1 MDNGSFLRKYKNGS
15 VLKILQPEKQ
25 YNFMASQD
33 PQGIKIVCQNK
44 KARHNYNIEN
54 SFEAGLVLK
63 GTEVKSL
70 RNGKAN
76 LVDSYATIDGN
87 EAWLNHFHIDPY
99 TPATQFNHHP
109 MRKRKL
115 LLHKREINKLIG
127 KTQEKGC
134 TLVPLKIYF
143 KNGKVKV
150 NLGIAKAKKLYDKR
164 AALKKQESIREI
176 DRAVK
181 LRNR

>member
-1 MDNGSFLRKYKNGS
+1 MKPY
-15 VLKILQPEKQ
+15 
-25 YNFMASQD
+25 D
-33 PQGIKIVCQNK
+33 PDGIKIVCQNK
-44 KARHNYNIEN
+44 KARHNYTIEA
-54 SFEAGLVLK
+54 SFEAGLILK

-76 LVDSYATIDGN
+76 LVDSYATINGA
-87 EAWLNHFHIDPY
+87 EAWLNHFHIEPY

-115 LLHKREINKLIG
+115 LLHKKEINKLIG

-143 KNGKVKV
+143 KNGKAKV
-150 NLGIAKAKKLYDKR
+150 DLGIAKSKKLYDKR
-164 AALKKQESIREI
+164 ATLKKQESDREI
-176 DRAVK
+176 DRAMK
-181 LRNR
+181 SNNSG

>member
-1 MDNGSFLRKYKNGS
+1 
-15 VLKILQPEKQ
+15 
-25 YNFMASQD
+25 MAIQN
-33 PQGIKIVCQNK
+33 PQGIKIVCHNK
-44 KARHNYNIEN
+44 KARHNYNIED
-54 SFEAGLVLK
+54 SFEAGLALK

-134 TLVPLKIYF
+134 TLIPLKIYF
-143 KNGKVKV
+143 KSGKVKV
-150 NLGIAKAKKLYDKR
+150 DLGVAKAKKLYDKR

-176 DRAVK
+176 DRAFK
-181 LRNR
+181 SRNH

>member
-1 MDNGSFLRKYKNGS
+1 MKPY
-15 VLKILQPEKQ
+15 
-25 YNFMASQD
+25 D
-33 PQGIKIVCQNK
+33 PDGIKIVCQNK
-44 KARHNYNIEN
+44 KARHNYTIEA
-54 SFEAGLVLK
+54 SFEAGLILK

-76 LVDSYATIDGN
+76 LVDSYATINGA

-115 LLHKREINKLIG
+115 LLHKKEINKLIG

-134 TLVPLKIYF
+134 TLVPLKVYF
-143 KNGKVKV
+143 KNGKAKV
-150 NLGIAKAKKLYDKR
+150 DLGIAKAKKLYDKR
-164 AALKKQESIREI
+164 ATLKKQESDREI
-176 DRAVK
+176 DRAMK
-181 LRNR
+181 SNNRG

>member
-1 MDNGSFLRKYKNGS
+1 
-15 VLKILQPEKQ
+15 
-25 YNFMASQD
+25 MASQD

-44 KARHNYNIEN
+44 KARHNYNIED

-76 LVDSYATIDGN
+76 LVDSYATVDGN

-134 TLVPLKIYF
+134 TLIPLKIYF
-143 KNGKVKV
+143 KNGKAKV
-150 NLGIAKAKKLYDKR
+150 DLGIAKSKKLYDKR
-164 AALKKQESIREI
+164 ATLKKQESIREM
-176 DRAVK
+176 DRAIK
-181 LRNR
+181 SRNRN

>member
-1 MDNGSFLRKYKNGS
+1 MRTQES
-15 VLKILQPEKQ
+15 E
-25 YNFMASQD
+25 
-33 PQGIKIVCQNK
+33 GIKIVCQNK
-44 KARHNYNIEN
+44 KARHNYTIEDT
-54 SFEAGLVLK
+54 FEAGLVLR

-76 LVDSYATIDGN
+76 LVDSYATVDGE

-115 LLHKREINKLIG
+115 LLHKKEINKLIG

-134 TLVPLKIYF
+134 TLVPLKYIS
-143 KNGKVKV
+143 KTVKQ
-150 NLGIAKAKKLYDKR
+150 R
-164 AALKKQESIREI
+164 
-176 DRAVK
+176 
-181 LRNR
+181 

>member
-1 MDNGSFLRKYKNGS
+1 MKAF
-15 VLKILQPEKQ
+15 
-25 YNFMASQD
+25 D
-33 PQGIKIVCQNK
+33 PDGIKIVCQNK
-44 KARHNYNIEN
+44 KARHNYTIEDT
-54 SFEAGLVLK
+54 FEAGMVLR

-76 LVDSYATIDGN
+76 LVDSYATINGE

-115 LLHKREINKLIG
+115 LLHKKEINKLFG

-134 TLVPLKIYF
+134 TLVPLKVYF
-143 KNGKVKV
+143 KNGKAKV
-150 NLGIAKAKKLYDKR
+150 DLGIAKAKKLYDKR
-164 AALKKQESIREI
+164 ATLKKQESDREI
-176 DRAVK
+176 DRAMK
-181 LRNR
+181 SNKRS

>member
-1 MDNGSFLRKYKNGS
+1 MT
-15 VLKILQPEKQ
+15 
-25 YNFMASQD
+25 AHD

-44 KARHNYNIEN
+44 KARHNYNIED

-99 TPATQFNHHP
+99 TPAAQFNHHP

-127 KTQEKGC
+127 KPQEKGC

-150 NLGIAKAKKLYDKR
+150 DLGIAKAKKLYDKR

>member
-1 MDNGSFLRKYKNGS
+1 
-15 VLKILQPEKQ
+15 
-25 YNFMASQD
+25 MASQD
-33 PQGIKIVCQNK
+33 SQGIKIVCQNK
-44 KARHNYNIEN
+44 KARHNYNIED

-76 LVDSYATIDGN
+76 LVDSYATVDGN

-99 TPATQFNHHP
+99 TPATQFSHHP

-134 TLVPLKIYF
+134 TLIPLKIYF
-143 KNGKVKV
+143 KNGKAKV
-150 NLGIAKAKKLYDKR
+150 DLGIAKSKKLYDKR
-164 AALKKQESIREI
+164 ATLKKQESIREM
-176 DRAVK
+176 DRAIK
-181 LRNR
+181 SRNRN

>member
-1 MDNGSFLRKYKNGS
+1 
-15 VLKILQPEKQ
+15 
-25 YNFMASQD
+25 MAIQS

-44 KARHNYNIEN
+44 KARHNYNIED

-115 LLHKREINKLIG
+115 LLHKKEINKLIG

-150 NLGIAKAKKLYDKR
+150 DLGIAKAKKLYDKR
-164 AALKKQESIREI
+164 ATLKKQESIREI

>member
-1 MDNGSFLRKYKNGS
+1 
-15 VLKILQPEKQ
+15 
-25 YNFMASQD
+25 MAIQD
-33 PQGIKIVCQNK
+33 PKGIKIVCQNK
-44 KARHNYNIEN
+44 KARHNYNIEDC
-54 SFEAGLVLK
+54 FEAGLVLK

-150 NLGIAKAKKLYDKR
+150 DLGIAKAKKLYDKR

>member
-1 MDNGSFLRKYKNGS
+1 
-15 VLKILQPEKQ
+15 
-25 YNFMASQD
+25 MAFQD
-33 PQGIKIVCQNK
+33 PKGIKIVCQNK
-44 KARHNYNIEN
+44 KARHNYNIED

-150 NLGIAKAKKLYDKR
+150 DLGIAKAKKLYDKR

>member
-1 MDNGSFLRKYKNGS
+1 MKAY
-15 VLKILQPEKQ
+15 
-25 YNFMASQD
+25 D
-33 PQGIKIVCQNK
+33 PDGIKIVCQNK
-44 KARHNYNIEN
+44 KARHNYTIEDT
-54 SFEAGLVLK
+54 FEAGMVLR

-76 LVDSYATIDGN
+76 LVDSYATINGE

-115 LLHKREINKLIG
+115 LLHKKEINKLIG

-134 TLVPLKIYF
+134 TLVPLKVYF
-143 KNGKVKV
+143 KNGKAKV
-150 NLGIAKAKKLYDKR
+150 DLGIAKAKKLYDKR
-164 AALKKQESIREI
+164 ATLKKQESDREI
-176 DRAVK
+176 DRAMK
-181 LRNR
+181 FNNRG

>member
-1 MDNGSFLRKYKNGS
+1 
-15 VLKILQPEKQ
+15 
-25 YNFMASQD
+25 MASQD

-44 KARHNYNIEN
+44 KARHNYNIED

-150 NLGIAKAKKLYDKR
+150 DLGIAKAKKLYDKR
-164 AALKKQESIREI
+164 ATLKKRESIREI

>member
-1 MDNGSFLRKYKNGS
+1 M
-15 VLKILQPEKQ
+15 
-25 YNFMASQD
+25 
-33 PQGIKIVCQNK
+33 
-44 KARHNYNIEN
+44 
-54 SFEAGLVLK
+54 LK

-76 LVDSYATIDGN
+76 LVDSYATIDKG

-115 LLHKREINKLIG
+115 LLHKKEIAKLIG

-134 TLVPLKIYF
+134 TLVPLKVF
-143 KNGKVKV
+143 FRNGKAKV
-150 NLGIAKAKKLYDKR
+150 DLGIAKAKKLYDKY
-164 AALKKQESIREI
+164 K
-176 DRAVK
+176 
-181 LRNR
+181 

>member
-1 MDNGSFLRKYKNGS
+1 MKPY
-15 VLKILQPEKQ
+15 
-25 YNFMASQD
+25 D
-33 PQGIKIVCQNK
+33 PDGIKIVCQNK
-44 KARHNYNIEN
+44 KARHNYTIED
-54 SFEAGLVLK
+54 SFEVGLVLR

-76 LVDSYATIDGN
+76 LVDSYATINGE

-115 LLHKREINKLIG
+115 LLHKKEISKLIG

-134 TLVPLKIYF
+134 TLIPLKVYF
-143 KNGKVKV
+143 KNGKAKV
-150 NLGIAKAKKLYDKR
+150 DLGIAKSKKLYDKR
-164 AALKKQESIREI
+164 AALKKQESDREI
-176 DRAVK
+176 DRAMK
-181 LRNR
+181 SNNRS

>member
-1 MDNGSFLRKYKNGS
+1 
-15 VLKILQPEKQ
+15 
-25 YNFMASQD
+25 MAKD
-33 PQGIKIVCQNK
+33 AQGIKIVCQNK
-44 KARHNYNIEN
+44 KARHNYNIED
-54 SFEAGLVLK
+54 SFEAGLILK

-115 LLHKREINKLIG
+115 LLHKKEINKLIG

-150 NLGIAKAKKLYDKR
+150 DLGIAKAKKLYDKR
-164 AALKKQESIREI
+164 AALKKQESLREI

>member
-1 MDNGSFLRKYKNGS
+1 
-15 VLKILQPEKQ
+15 
-25 YNFMASQD
+25 MAIQD
-33 PQGIKIVCQNK
+33 PKGIKIVCQNK
-44 KARHNYNIEN
+44 KARHNYNIEDC
-54 SFEAGLVLK
+54 FEAGLVLK

-70 RNGKAN
+70 INGKAN

-109 MRKRKL
+109 MRRRKL

-143 KNGKVKV
+143 KNGKAKV
-150 NLGIAKAKKLYDKR
+150 DLGIAKAKKLYDKR
-164 AALKKQESIREI
+164 ATLKKQESIREI
-176 DRAVK
+176 DRAIK
-181 LRNR
+181 SRNR

>member
-1 MDNGSFLRKYKNGS
+1 
-15 VLKILQPEKQ
+15 
-25 YNFMASQD
+25 MAIQD

-44 KARHNYNIEN
+44 KARHNYNIEDC
-54 SFEAGLVLK
+54 FEAGLVLK

-150 NLGIAKAKKLYDKR
+150 DLGIAKAKKLYDKR

>member
-1 MDNGSFLRKYKNGS
+1 MKPY
-15 VLKILQPEKQ
+15 
-25 YNFMASQD
+25 D
-33 PQGIKIVCQNK
+33 PDGIKIVCQNK
-44 KARHNYNIEN
+44 KARHNYTIED
-54 SFEAGLVLK
+54 SFEAGIMLK

-76 LVDSYATIDGN
+76 LVDSYATIHGE

-115 LLHKREINKLIG
+115 LLHKKEINKLIG

-134 TLVPLKIYF
+134 TLVPLKVYF
-143 KNGKVKV
+143 KNGKAKV
-150 NLGIAKAKKLYDKR
+150 DLGIAKAKKLYDKR
-164 AALKKQESIREI
+164 ATLKKQESDREI
-176 DRAVK
+176 DRAMK
-181 LRNR
+181 SNNRA